1 MHAYIVFTIALKKKM
16 LPLKPEISLLRTCA
30 RQNTGT
36 CAQKDMYK
44 GIHHSIICNSEKI
57 LNNPNF
63 HLLKRIKLLYIH
75 SVEDYASSKKNEIN

>member
-1 MHAYIVFTIALKKKM
+1 MHAYMHAYIVFTIALKKKM

-44 GIHHSIICNSEKI
+44 EIHHSIICNSEKI
-57 LNNPNF
+57 LNNRNF
-63 HLLKRIKLLYIH
+63 HLLKIIK
-75 SVEDYASSKKNEIN
+75 